1 MDVMSRRDGGSF
13 RGITR
18 RPCPCMLDVKVGHG
32 IHHGKRTGTQYTRVR
47 VSLLSIATAKSSLGP
62 RGHWRDCVQTGN
74 LQRWRNFRASLCP
87 FHPLSPNSAC
97 SRTARPAPSQSS
109 PWPSWL
115 TGAVSDANTDVM
127 TIGHE
132 AHRSSAGPLECVR
145 PESPDACL
153 FRGLNPSIQ

>member
-1 MDVMSRRDGGSF
+1 MSRRDGGSF

-47 VSLLSIATAKSSLGP
+47 VSLLSIATAKSSPRP
-62 RGHWRDCVQTGN
+62 RGHWRDCVQTGKPPTMAE
-74 LQRWRNFRASLCP
+74 FSCFSLSISP
-87 FHPLSPNSAC
+87 THPTLPAL
-97 SRTARPAPSQSS
+97 ALPRPAPSQSS